1 MSAEN
6 MQVKRTGTGAFA
18 AELAASGIDA
28 SMMQQMQHADTE
40 PQRRELA
47 EPLWTNTQ
55 VCTVDLHDWI
65 KSGTHIDYDTADEPI
80 EHRTPRLDGGNRCSA
95 EASTDKPGCCWCG
108 KFRKE
113 TTNSAAANT
122 DTPPVTAA

>member
-1 MSAEN
+1 MNAEN
-6 MQVKRTGTGAFA
+6 MQVKHAGIGLSGY
-18 AELAASGIDA
+18 ELAAPGIDA

-95 EASTDKPGCCWCG
+95 EAFTDKSGCCWCG

-113 TTNSAAANT
+113 TTNSAAVNT
-122 DTPPVTAA
+122 DTPPVPAA